1 MPGTCNTRAMKTVL
15 VTGANRG
22 IGLELCRAFAAR
34 GDKVIAVCRH
44 SSSELADLGVRTIAD
59 INVTDERSIAS
70 LARSLDGTRIDVL
83 LHNAGILRAES
94 LGSIDYDSIRAQL
107 ETNALAP
114 LRVTEQLLPLL
125 APGAKIAL
133 MTSRMGSIADNT
145 SGSMYGYRMSK
156 AALNMAGASL
166 ARDLEAKGF
175 AVVIL
180 HPGYVRT
187 EMTGGHGN
195 VEPREAAQQL
205 IARIDELTL
214 ATTGRFLHASGE
226 VLPW

>member
-1 MPGTCNTRAMKTVL
+1 MKTVL

-22 IGLELCRAFAAR
+22 IGLELCRVFRAR
-34 GDKVIAVCRH
+34 GDNVIAVCRH
-44 SSSELADLGVRTIAD
+44 PSDELTALGVRIIAD
-59 INVTDERSIAS
+59 VNVTDEGSIAS
-70 LARSLDGTRIDVL
+70 LAKSLEGTRIDVL
-83 LHNAGILRAES
+83 LHNAGILRAEA
-94 LGSIDYDSIRAQL
+94 LGSIDYGSIREQL

-114 LRVTEQLLPLL
+114 LRLTERLLPQI
-125 APGAKIAL
+125 APGGKIAL
-133 MTSRMGSIADNT
+133 MTSRMGSIADNS

-166 ARDLEAKGF
+166 ARDLEPRGI

-195 VEPREAAQQL
+195 VEPRDAAAQL
-205 IARIDELTL
+205 VARIDELTL
-214 ATTGRFLHASGE
+214 AKTGRFLHASGE

>member
-1 MPGTCNTRAMKTVL
+1 MKTVL

-22 IGLELCRAFAAR
+22 IGLELCRIFRAR
-34 GDKVIAVCRH
+34 GDSVIAVCRQP
-44 SSSELADLGVRTIAD
+44 SAELEKLGVRAFGGVD
-59 INVTDERSIAS
+59 VTNDGSIDE
-70 LARSLDGTRIDVL
+70 LARALEGTKLDIVV
-83 LHNAGILRAES
+83 HNAGILRSEA
-94 LGSIDYDSIRAQL
+94 LGSIDYRSLREQL
-107 ETNALAP
+107 ETNAVAP
-114 LRVTEQLLPLL
+114 LRLTERLLPLL
-125 APGAKIAL
+125 APAAKLAL
-133 MTSRMGSIADNT
+133 MTSRMGSIADNS

-166 ARDLEAKGF
+166 ALDLKPRGT

-195 VEPREAAQQL
+195 IEPKDAAAQLVQ
-205 IARIDELTL
+205 RIDELTL
-214 ATTGRFLHASGE
+214 ATTGRFLHANGE

>member
-1 MPGTCNTRAMKTVL
+1 MKTVL

-22 IGLELCRAFAAR
+22 IGLELCRCFRAR
-34 GDKVIAVCRH
+34 GDAVIGVCRT
-44 SSSELADLGVRTIAD
+44 SSPELSAIGARTIANVD
-59 INVTDERSIAS
+59 VTDVSSIDA
-70 LARSLDGTRIDVL
+70 LFRALEGTRIDVL
-83 LHNAGILRAES
+83 VHNAGILRSES
-94 LGSIDYDSIRAQL
+94 LGTISYESVREQL
-107 ETNALAP
+107 ETNAVAP
-114 LRVTEQLLPLL
+114 LRLTERLVPLL
-125 APGAKIAL
+125 SPGSKIAL

-166 ARDLEAKGF
+166 AHDLKSRGI

-195 VEPREAAQQL
+195 VDPREAAAQL
-205 IARIDELTL
+205 VTRIDELDL
-214 ATTGRFLHASGE
+214 ATSGRFVHASGE
-226 VLPW
+226 ALPW

>member
-1 MPGTCNTRAMKTVL
+1 MKTVL

-22 IGLELCRAFAAR
+22 IGLELCRAFRAR
-34 GDKVIAVCRH
+34 GDTVIAFCRRP
-44 SSSELADLGVRTIAD
+44 SSQLAGLAVRTIAD
-59 INVTDERSIAS
+59 VNVTDERSIAS

-83 LHNAGILRAES
+83 VHNAGILRAES
-94 LGSIDYDSIRAQL
+94 LGSIDYASIREQL

-114 LRVTEQLLPLL
+114 LRLTEQLLPRL

-166 ARDLEAKGF
+166 ARDLEPRGI

-195 VEPREAAQQL
+195 IEPGEAAEQL
-205 IARIDELTL
+205 VARIDELTL
-214 ATTGRFLHASGE
+214 ATTGRLLHANGE

>member
-1 MPGTCNTRAMKTVL
+1 MAGTCNTRAMKTVL

-70 LARSLDGTRIDVL
+70 LARSLHGTRIDVL

-205 IARIDELTL
+205 VARIDELTL

>member
-1 MPGTCNTRAMKTVL
+1 MKNVL

-22 IGLELCRAFAAR
+22 IGLELARIFQTR
-34 GDKVIAVCRH
+34 GDSVFAVCRKA
-44 SSSELADLGVRTIAD
+44 SSELSALGVRTVTD
-59 INVTDERSIAS
+59 VDVTDERS
-70 LARSLDGTRIDVL
+70 LDKLVRALEGTRLDVVV
-83 LHNAGILRAES
+83 HNAGILRSEA
-94 LGSIDYDSIRAQL
+94 LGSIDYRSLQEQID
-107 ETNALAP
+107 TNAIAP
-114 LRVTEQLLPLL
+114 LRLTERLLPLL

-133 MTSRMGSIADNT
+133 MTSRMGSIADNS

-156 AALNMAGASL
+156 AALNMAGVSL
-166 ARDLEAKGF
+166 AHDLKPRGA

-195 VEPREAAQQL
+195 IDPKDAAAQLVQ
-205 IARIDELTL
+205 RIDELTL
-214 ATTGRFLHASGE
+214 ATTGRFLHANGE

>member
-1 MPGTCNTRAMKTVL
+1 MKTIL

-22 IGLELCRAFAAR
+22 IGFEFCRALSER
-34 GDKVIAVCRH
+34 GDAVVAVCRTA
-44 SSSELADLGVRTIAD
+44 SPELEKLRARVVSGIDVS
-59 INVTDERSIAS
+59 DERSLAN
-70 LARSLDGTRIDVL
+70 LARSLEGTQLDVVIN
-83 LHNAGILRAES
+83 NAGILRSEA
-94 LGSIDYDSIRAQL
+94 LGSIDYASLHAQL
-107 ETNALAP
+107 ETNAVAP
-114 LRVTEQLLPLL
+114 LRLTERLLPRL
-125 APGAKIAL
+125 APGSKIAL

-145 SGSMYGYRMSK
+145 SGGMYGYRMSK
-156 AALNMAGASL
+156 AALNAAGVSL
-166 ARDLEAKGF
+166 ARDLAPRGI

-195 VEPREAAQQL
+195 VEPRDAAAQL

-214 ATTGRFLHASGE
+214 ATTGRFLHANGE

>member
-1 MPGTCNTRAMKTVL
+1 MKTVL

-22 IGLELCRAFAAR
+22 IGLELCRAFRAR
-34 GDKVIAVCRH
+34 GDTVIAVCRRT
-44 SSSELADLGVRTIAD
+44 SSELTGLGVRIVAD
-59 INVTDERSIAS
+59 VNVTDERSVAA
-70 LARSLDGTRIDVL
+70 LARSLEGTRIDVL
-83 LHNAGILRAES
+83 VHNAGILRAES

-114 LRVTEQLLPLL
+114 LRLTERLLPLL

-166 ARDLEAKGF
+166 ARDLETKGY

-195 VEPREAAQQL
+195 VEPRDAAQQL
-205 IARIDELTL
+205 VARIDELTV
-214 ATTGRFLHASGE
+214 ATTGRFLHANGE

>member
-1 MPGTCNTRAMKTVL
+1 MGGTCNKRAMKTVL
-15 VTGANRG
+15 VTGASRG
-22 IGLELCRAFAAR
+22 IGLELCRVLRSR
-34 GDKVIAVCRH
+34 GDNVIAVCRRP
-44 SSSELADLGVRTIAD
+44 SSDLAGLGARTITD

-70 LARSLDGTRIDVL
+70 LARALEGTRIDVL
-83 LHNAGILRAES
+83 IHNAGILRGES
-94 LGSIDYDSIRAQL
+94 LGSIDYNSIREQL

-114 LRVTEQLLPLL
+114 LRLTERLLPLL

-166 ARDLEAKGF
+166 ARDLEAKGY

-195 VEPREAAQQL
+195 IEPKEAAEQL
-205 IARIDELTL
+205 VARIDELTL